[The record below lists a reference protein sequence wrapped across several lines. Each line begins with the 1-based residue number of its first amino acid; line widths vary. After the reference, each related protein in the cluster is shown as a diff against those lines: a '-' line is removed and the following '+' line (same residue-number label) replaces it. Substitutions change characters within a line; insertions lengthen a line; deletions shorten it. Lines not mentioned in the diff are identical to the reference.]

1 MSETV
6 PATRDGVRLVA
17 ASLAATLM
25 PLNSTMVAVALP
37 DISVE
42 FARDPAL
49 VTQGLFTSYL
59 IASVVLQSPA
69 GKLGDRIGHA
79 RMVVAGQALVAAG
92 ALLGYLAPELWVL
105 IVARIAMAVGGAALV
120 PSAVAMLRHG
130 LPVER
135 RGRAFGAFG
144 AMMGLSAA
152 LGPVVGGE
160 LVEAFGWRSLF
171 AANLPVLALSVGL
184 GVFAGR
190 VVLQDRD
197 AHPQFDWI
205 GTGLLAGG
213 LTAIILG
220 LRPDGQ
226 HLLLLLAGLGLLV
239 PFVWWER
246 RADDPV
252 AAFSMF
258 RTVPFAAGAL
268 LIAVQNLVMYALILQ
283 VTLVAAALFDL
294 DARGTGRL
302 IVSMMLAM
310 VVTSPIAGRLT
321 DRVGPRSIA
330 LAGSVSALLGIAGL
344 AWIDMTA
351 PEQLVVPLVLL
362 GIGLGLTSPAAQSAS
377 MSAVAWDL
385 VGTAAGLG
393 ATMRYLGGIIGVAV
407 MSVLLD
413 VHGTR
418 TEVISEHR
426 ILMAI
431 YAGALLVGVV
441 CAALLPGRLRAAVH
455 AEATDPPIA

>member
-1 MSETV
+1 
-6 PATRDGVRLVA
+6 
-17 ASLAATLM
+17 
-25 PLNSTMVAVALP
+25 
-37 DISVE
+37 
-42 FARDPAL
+42 
-49 VTQGLFTSYL
+49 
-59 IASVVLQSPA
+59 
-69 GKLGDRIGHA
+69 
-79 RMVVAGQALVAAG
+79 MVVAGQALVATG

-120 PSAVAMLRHG
+120 PSAVAMLRHD

-184 GVFAGR
+184 IVFAGR
-190 VVLQDRD
+190 VAVQDRD
-197 AHPQFDWI
+197 AHPKFDWI

-226 HLLLLLAGLGLLV
+226 HLLLLLVGLGLLV

-252 AAFSMF
+252 VAFSLF
-258 RTVPFAAGAL
+258 RSVPFAAGAF

-310 VVTSPIAGRLT
+310 VITSPIAGRLT
-321 DRVGPRSIA
+321 DRVGPRAIA
-330 LAGSVSALLGIAGL
+330 LAGSVSGLLGLAGL

-351 PEQLVVPLVLL
+351 PEQLAVPLVLL

-385 VGTAAGLG
+385 AGTAAGLG

-418 TEVISEHR
+418 AEVISEHR
-426 ILMAI
+426 TLMAV
-431 YAGALLVGVV
+431 YAGALLVGLV
-441 CAALLPGRLRAAVH
+441 CAALLPGRSATVVH
-455 AEATDPPIA
+455 REGTDQPIA